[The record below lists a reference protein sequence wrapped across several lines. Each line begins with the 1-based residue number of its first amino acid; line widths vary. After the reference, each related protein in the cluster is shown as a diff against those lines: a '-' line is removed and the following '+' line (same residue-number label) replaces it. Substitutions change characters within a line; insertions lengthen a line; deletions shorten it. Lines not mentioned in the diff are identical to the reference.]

1 MWSSVIGCL
10 VTLILS
16 LLAVPLTA
24 DVQPPGKV
32 PRIGVLSSWS
42 LTTDARHR
50 DAFLQGLHALGYVEG
65 QTIVLEERWAEEH
78 LNRLPD
84 LAAELVRLQVDI
96 IVAGNVPAARAASQ
110 ATARLPIV
118 VAGGDAVETGL
129 ITNLVRSGGNITGL
143 ATNSAELS
151 GKWLE
156 LLKEAV
162 PARTRV
168 AVLLHPDNPI
178 TGPALQEL
186 QVAAPTLGVQLHSL
200 SVRDPG
206 ELEGAFAAMSQG
218 HAEALVVL
226 PAPVFSMHSARI
238 NELAARSRLP
248 TIWEWRDAVADGGL
262 LAYGP
267 DIASLW
273 RRAATYVDK
282 ILKGAQPGDLP
293 VERPL
298 TFKLVIN
305 LKTAKALG
313 MTMPSSL
320 LLLADEVIQ

>member
-1 MWSSVIGCL
+1 
-10 VTLILS
+10 
-16 LLAVPLTA
+16 VPLTA
-24 DVQPPGKV
+24 DAQPPGKV
-32 PRIGVLSSWS
+32 PRIGVLSHWS

-50 DAFLQGLHALGYVEG
+50 DAFRQGLHELGYVEG
-65 QTIVLEERWAEEH
+65 QTIILEERWAEGN
-78 LNRLPD
+78 LKRFPD
-84 LAAELVRLQVDI
+84 LAAELVRLQVDL

-110 ATARLPIV
+110 ATERIPIV
-118 VAGGDAVETGL
+118 VAGGDAVGTGL
-129 ITNLVRSGGNITGL
+129 ITNLARPGGNITGL
-143 ATNSAELS
+143 ATNAAELS
-151 GKWLE
+151 GKWLA

-162 PARTRV
+162 PAISRV
-168 AVLLHPDNPI
+168 ALLSDPDNPI

-186 QVAAPTLGVQLHSL
+186 QVAAPALGVQLQSL

-206 ELEGAFAAMSQG
+206 ELEGAFGEMHRE

-226 PAPVFSMHSARI
+226 PASVFSIHRARI

-262 LAYGP
+262 MAYGP

-273 RRAATYVDK
+273 WRAATYVDK

-293 VERPL
+293 AERPL

-313 MTMPSSL
+313 ITIPATL
-320 LLLADEVIQ
+320 LFQAAEVIQ

>member
-1 MWSSVIGCL
+1 MWYRAVGCI
-10 VTLILS
+10 VTFTLS
-16 LLAVPLTA
+16 LLAMPPAANAQPTA
-24 DVQPPGKV
+24 KV
-32 PRIGVLSSWS
+32 PRIGVLSGWS